1 MKCAAFFSLLGVLL
15 VGCVAVPSDKA
26 VESTARV
33 KSATENTLAASVS
46 VRRFAD
52 DEELAAFSMPDADKA
67 VLKKLLG
74 QGRPSVYEP
83 EFLSPAAPPYVQ
95 AFLCIGAFKLN
106 LEYVWSESREASELA
121 WLEKCEGAGRI
132 GPQIVLPDSAYEQF
146 MSLDS
151 VRQARETVKGLEEN
165 N

>member
-1 MKCAAFFSLLGVLL
+1 MKCAALFSLLGVLL

-33 KSATENTLAASVS
+33 KSATENALAVSVT

-52 DEELAAFSMPDADKA
+52 DEELAAFSMSDADKA

-95 AFLCIGAFKLN
+95 AFLCIGEFKLN
-106 LEYVWSESREASELA
+106 LEYVWSESEEASALE
-121 WLEKCEGAGRI
+121 WLEKCGGQGRI
-132 GPQIVLPDSAYEQF
+132 GPQIVLPDVAYEQL
-146 MSLDS
+146 MELDA